1 MYIYLGTTEI
11 VFMSIYLNEK
21 NRKNI
26 MRIPSWVTQVPEGGG
41 FVHDY
46 IMIITN

>member
-1 MYIYLGTTEI
+1 MYIYLGATEI

-26 MRIPSWVTQVPEGGG
+26 MRIPSWVTQVPKGWIRTRL
-41 FVHDY
+41 HYDY
-46 IMIITN
+46 N